1 MYTVCLSIMWGTN
14 VLCARNKS
22 HNIRHNARVNLHT
35 QDAQG
40 IGQGASMVLVSVKD
54 DLYTITSAE
63 LKKCGYRVLKLDLRN
78 VFCSCH
84 FNLLCRDIRI
94 SAKEVEKL
102 LSRLFFFTQK
112 QQGGRTT
119 P

>member
-1 MYTVCLSIMWGTN
+1 MN
-14 VLCARNKS
+14 
-22 HNIRHNARVNLHT
+22 
-35 QDAQG
+35 
-40 IGQGASMVLVSVKD
+40 
-54 DLYTITSAE
+54 E
-63 LKKCGYRVLKLDLRN
+63 LQQLTYYAPMHR
-78 VFCSCH
+78 
-84 FNLLCRDIRI
+84 CRDIRI